1 MHDYEL
7 KKLPAQELDSAI
19 EKATLYRALNQ
30 PEEAESICHD
40 VLAIDGKHQNALR
53 VLGLAITDRFGEIV
67 VGLFEEAMKTFEKL
81 ESEYDRVYHQGVA
94 WERLGKAHLHRG
106 EGHGALT
113 ALEHAIEHFERAE
126 KSRHPATPIRSFGS
140 IDAFACFA
148 RTSCS
153 RTRSKRRIPARR
165 ASEIDEILARLLARM
180 WRRGHPR
187 AEPTRRAATSGC
199 WSKRARRRGD
209 HVGRSLRQSRA
220 QLRGAVRLSRRR

>member
-1 MHDYEL
+1 MHDHEL
-7 KKLPAQELDSAI
+7 KKLPAHELDSAV

-40 VLAIDGKHQNALR
+40 VLAVDEKHQNARR

-126 KSRHPATPIRSFGS
+126 KIAPSGNPDPVLRFNRCIRLLRTHKLLQ
-140 IDAFACFA
+140 DAFEA
-148 RTSCS
+148 
-153 RTRSKRRIPARR
+153 P
-165 ASEIDEILARLLARM
+165 
-180 WRRGHPR
+180 H
-187 AEPTRRAATSGC
+187 
-199 WSKRARRRGD
+199 
-209 HVGRSLRQSRA
+209 SRA
-220 QLRGAVRLSRRR
+220 PGLGD

>member
-7 KKLPAQELDSAI
+7 KKLPAHELASAV

-40 VLAIDGKHQNALR
+40 VLVVDPKHQNALR

-67 VGLFEEAMKTFEKL
+67 VGLFEEAMKIFDKL

-126 KSRHPATPIRSFGS
+126 KIQRATNVESPDPILRFNRCVRLLRSHKLLA
-140 IDAFACFA
+140 DAFEA
-148 RTSCS
+148 
-153 RTRSKRRIPARR
+153 P
-165 ASEIDEILARLLARM
+165 
-180 WRRGHPR
+180 H
-187 AEPTRRAATSGC
+187 
-199 WSKRARRRGD
+199 
-209 HVGRSLRQSRA
+209 SRA
-220 QLRGAVRLSRRR
+220 PSLGD